1 MYRRRIEKVI
11 NEVLPFILSHSTCT
25 WKQKLLYTLSQHE
38 RFVNSQLFY
47 KRLIFF
53 LCLFSLFLR
62 IFYLLRD
69 KGEASETLHRAT
81 FESLHR
87 RRFNLC
93 PAHCQPLTRLRI
105 LSVLPSLTSL
115 PLKSSH
121 SHTRLCLKQVNT
133 HILAASRTLTPD
145 WLWIPDKEPSLW
157 ISKCCVFEHVDM
169 THVLVLRGS
178 RQAGWESN
186 HPDAVGATGEQSGQN
201 ALSRTW
207 QALPCCHWFYFDRL
221 CSAYFWRCS
230 VMLYLD
236 GSFTDRKK
244 TAW

>member
-1 MYRRRIEKVI
+1 MKTEAASYFIPTEEI
-11 NEVLPFILSHSTCT
+11 CQFSAVLQTADF
-25 WKQKLLYTLSQHE
+25 
-38 RFVNSQLFY
+38 FFF
-47 KRLIFF
+47 IFF
-53 LCLFSLFLR
+53 FFLR
-62 IFYLLRD
+62 IFYLLRE
-69 KGEASETLHRAT
+69 KGEAGETLHRAT

-87 RRFNLC
+87 QRFNLC

-157 ISKCCVFEHVDM
+157 ISKCCVFEHVGM
-169 THVLVLRGS
+169 THVLVLRRS

-186 HPDAVGATGEQSGQN
+186 HPDVVGATGEQSDQN

-207 QALPCCHWFYFDRL
+207 QALPCCHWFYFVRL
-221 CSAYFWRCS
+221 GSAQFWRCS
-230 VMLYLD
+230 VMLSLND
-236 GSFTDRKK
+236 SFIDRRK
-244 TAW
+244 TVWEMRTSVGLATSYRRL

>member
-1 MYRRRIEKVI
+1 MKTEAASYFIPTGKI
-11 NEVLPFILSHSTCT
+11 CQFSAVLQTADFFS
-25 WKQKLLYTLSQHE
+25 W
-38 RFVNSQLFY
+38 FV
-47 KRLIFF
+47 FF
-53 LCLFSLFLR
+53 FLR
-62 IFYLLRD
+62 IFYLLRE

-87 RRFNLC
+87 QRFNLC

-105 LSVLPSLTSL
+105 LSVLPSLTWL

-157 ISKCCVFEHVDM
+157 ISKCCLFEHVGM

-178 RQAGWESN
+178 RQAGWLGVQPPWCGGSYWGTELDRPN
-186 HPDAVGATGEQSGQN
+186 HVAIDFILIA
-201 ALSRTW
+201 
-207 QALPCCHWFYFDRL
+207 
-221 CSAYFWRCS
+221 
-230 VMLYLD
+230 
-236 GSFTDRKK
+236 
-244 TAW
+244 